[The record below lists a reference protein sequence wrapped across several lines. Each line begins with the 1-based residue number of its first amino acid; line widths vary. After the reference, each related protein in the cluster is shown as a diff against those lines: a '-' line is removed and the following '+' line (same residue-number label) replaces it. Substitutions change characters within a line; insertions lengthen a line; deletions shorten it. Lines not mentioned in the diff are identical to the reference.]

1 MKIRLGFVS
10 NSSSSS
16 FCVDKDKIP
25 DEEFFRTMIE
35 QHNNSE
41 DEGHIVEGIYHWF
54 GRIDQSDKAIRKYL
68 NSHKIFYEDV
78 S

>member
-16 FCVDKDKIP
+16 FVVDKEKIP
-25 DEEFFRTMIE
+25 DEEFFRTMVE
-35 QHNNSE
+35 QHNNSG
-41 DEGHIVEGIYHWF
+41 DEGYIVEGKYHFF
-54 GRIDQSDKAIRKYL
+54 GSIDQSDKVIRKYL
-68 NSHKIFYEDV
+68 KLHKIFYEDV